1 VLVDDRAVAAKMLVE
16 RDAIV
21 RKSEQSGQPALAVLD
36 WLSPNVLAVHHEQIE
51 RAKHSAGVSAMSA
64 YQFEHCQAIVVAD
77 DSFSVDHTRSNGQS
91 LDRLSGHGKPITEVM
106 AIAGDQADAAT
117 SAMRQDPKAIMFNL
131 VNPTGARGRALGR
144 SRQAGIETG
153 LRLIGADPAPEFGR
167 Y

>member
-1 VLVDDRAVAAKMLVE
+1 MLVNDRAVAAEMLIE

-21 RKSEQSGQPALAVLD
+21 QKSEQSGQPALAVLD
-36 WLSPNVLAVHHEQIE
+36 RLRADVLAVDLKKVE

-64 YQFEHCQAIVVAD
+64 YQIENRQAIVVAD
-77 DSFSVDHTRSNGQS
+77 DGFPVDHARSNGQG
-91 LDRLSGHGKPITEVM
+91 LNRLSGNRKPITEVT

-153 LRLIGADPAPEFGR
+153 LGLIGADPAPEFGR

>member
-1 VLVDDRAVAAKMLVE
+1 MLVNDRAVAAKMLVE
-16 RDAIV
+16 RDPLV

-36 WLSPNVLAVHHEQIE
+36 WLSPDVLAVHLEQIE
-51 RAKHSAGVSAMSA
+51 RAKDSAGVSAMSA
-64 YQFEHCQAIVVAD
+64 YQIEHCQAIVVAD
-77 DSFSVDHTRSNGQS
+77 DGFSVDHTRSNGQS
-91 LDRLSGHGKPITEVM
+91 LNRLGGHGKPITEVM

-153 LRLIGADPAPEFGR
+153 LGLIGADPAPEFGR

>member
-1 VLVDDRAVAAKMLVE
+1 MLVDDRAVAAKMLVE

-64 YQFEHCQAIVVAD
+64 YQIEHCQAIVVAD

-106 AIAGDQADAAT
+106 AIAGHQSDTAA
-117 SAMRQDPKAIMFNL
+117 SAMRQDAEAIVLDL
-131 VNPTGARGRALGR
+131 VNPARTRRWLLKRGC
-144 SRQAGIETG
+144 
-153 LRLIGADPAPEFGR
+153 D
-167 Y
+167 